1 MEFVQTSYTVQE
13 ILDEAVNVCAVLNG
27 ETEKMFVTLVTCK
40 MFVTLMTTN
49 GSAQGNQ

>member
-13 ILDEAVNVCAVLNG
+13 LLDEAVNICAVLNG
-27 ETEKMFVTLVTCK
+27 ETEKNV
-40 MFVTLMTTN
+40 FVTLMTTN